1 MNFVSWLLVIISFA
15 YSSSLCVV
23 SKIMKSKSKLLGTK
37 IKKLLALKFIEMSA
51 DLLSTSEF
59 AELMEEVSF
68 LTNLEVIDK
77 DGLFHE
83 LYQKFPRI
91 EKELK
96 EVFIRV
102 SLVNKIDYL
111 AKDLERKAFVLRI
124 AAGLMFISVLGLVAY
139 FDFCPYIS
147 ILSIVQYTTTGLM
160 IILPLIIFDSLKTL
174 YQSDKII
181 RDFLREK

>member
-1 MNFVSWLLVIISFA
+1 MNFIAWLLIVASFT
-15 YSSSLCVV
+15 YSSSLCIV

-59 AELMEEVSF
+59 AELMEEVSY
-68 LTNLEVIDK
+68 LANVKVIDK

-96 EVFIRV
+96 EILVRV
-102 SLVNKIDYL
+102 SLINKIDYL

-124 AAGLMFISVLGLVAY
+124 ISGIMFFSILGLVTY